1 MSKNNIYKYE
11 GGDTMTIIDLR
22 EYMSSTKDVESV
34 EQVAEA
40 YHSDSGADLCNWDDV
55 DCCVGGYSD

>member
-1 MSKNNIYKYE
+1 
-11 GGDTMTIIDLR
+11 MTIIDLR

-55 DCCVGGYSD
+55 DCCVGGYSK